1 MHRLER
7 IIEGAISGYV
17 NFRGLSTPWTL
28 KTWRRDW
35 SLRRIA
41 HKTIATFV
49 AKFAGAFMCS
59 GPWAVRRSGWH
70 ASRSKAGHLEERVAR
85 SSQPRCVGVTRA
97 PRRRTV
103 ASWEK
108 GGGSNVFFFSR
119 SHAIIT
125 GSQCLSWGQVQWG
138 KTQTAQEIYVWCCE
152 CKTYCGWVLFNMQHG
167 HNQTGNCGQC
177 THWANAAYAEKMTSE
192 LKAARWNQ
200 WAAGLWQF

>member
-108 GGGSNVFFFSR
+108 GGGSNVFFFKIACNYNRFSVFKLGASSMR
-119 SHAIIT
+119 KNPNGA
-125 GSQCLSWGQVQWG
+125 GNLRM
-138 KTQTAQEIYVWCCE
+138 
-152 CKTYCGWVLFNMQHG
+152 VLWMQ
-167 HNQTGNCGQC
+167 N
-177 THWANAAYAEKMTSE
+177 
-192 LKAARWNQ
+192 L
-200 WAAGLWQF
+200 LWMGFI